1 MAKKKAEEIKKGLNL
16 ILDTA
21 KKSALKNEKDKEAAN
36 IAKNKKEAG
45 KQKEIGKQAVPIE
58 QKPEDFPPFVKANL
72 GLDPNFTP
80 EVSEAMTKD
89 EYHNEVSNMTDD
101 EFDTFLDFMEHS
113 KYKFKYVKSKTK

>member
-1 MAKKKAEEIKKGLNL
+1 MAKKKAEEIQKGLNL

-21 KKSALKNEKDKEAAN
+21 KKSSEKNQKDKEAAD
-36 IAKNKKEAG
+36 IAKKDKEAG
-45 KQKEIGKQAVPIE
+45 NQKEIGKKTVSIE

-72 GLDPNFTP
+72 GLDPNSTP
-80 EVSEAMTKD
+80 EVSEAITKD